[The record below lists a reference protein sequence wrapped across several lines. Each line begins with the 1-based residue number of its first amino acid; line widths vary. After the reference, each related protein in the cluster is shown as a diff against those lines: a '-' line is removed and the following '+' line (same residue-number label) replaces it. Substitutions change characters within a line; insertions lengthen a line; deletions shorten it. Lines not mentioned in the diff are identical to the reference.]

1 MVNTQTKLLG
11 VIGDPIQHSLSPL
24 LHNFLLD
31 KLSLNF
37 CYHAFHLTSADLAA
51 GFAAFRL
58 LGVHGFNVTIP
69 HKEQI
74 LPLLTQIHGAARA
87 IGAVN
92 TVVWREDGWHG
103 YNTDS
108 QGFLCSL
115 GEFVSELPGAT
126 VLLLGAGGSAR
137 AIVHALIQQRVAA
150 IHIFNRTPTRAE
162 ALAGQFARTTG
173 FQNFFCEIP
182 ELTKIK
188 PVLKKSQL
196 VINTTSLGMHSNEA
210 LSPLPESLEIP
221 PAALVFDLIYNP
233 TRTRFLQQ
241 AAASGAAV
249 LNGLDMLIF
258 QGVAALEIWLGSA
271 LDVTPFLAELR
282 QILENRLH
290 QKTQE

>member
-1 MVNTQTKLLG
+1 MVDTQTKLLG

-74 LPLLTQIHGAARA
+74 LPLLTQVHGAARE
-87 IGAVN
+87 IEAVN

-108 QGFLCSL
+108 QGFLHAL
-115 GEFVSELPGAT
+115 GDFVSELPGAT
-126 VLLLGAGGSAR
+126 VLLLGAGGSSR

-150 IHIFNRTPTRAE
+150 IHIFNRTLARSG
-162 ALAGQFARTTG
+162 ALAAQFTRTTG
-173 FQNFFCEIP
+173 FKNFFCEIP
-182 ELTKIK
+182 ETLKIA
-188 PVLKKSQL
+188 PVLKKSHL
-196 VINTTSLGMHSNEA
+196 VINTTSLGMHPHTA
-210 LSPLPESLEIP
+210 LSPLPEMLEIP

-241 AAASGAAV
+241 AAAGGASV
-249 LNGLDMLIF
+249 INGLDMLIF
-258 QGVAALEIWLGSA
+258 QGVAALEIWLGSS

-282 QILENRLH
+282 QILQNRLRE
-290 QKTQE
+290 KIQE